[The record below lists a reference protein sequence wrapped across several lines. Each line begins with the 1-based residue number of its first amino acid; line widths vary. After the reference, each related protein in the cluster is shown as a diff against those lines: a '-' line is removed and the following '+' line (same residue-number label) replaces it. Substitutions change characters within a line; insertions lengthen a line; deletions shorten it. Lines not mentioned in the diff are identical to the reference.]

1 MVVLVLMVRESN
13 SLESRISTR
22 GGGCQDSRFTSKF
35 PPTLAHFWTDSLSNT
50 LTIIPPRRLPLPY
63 AVLLQIS
70 IQSLKQSFNMASAKK
85 TTKAES
91 LARAKKWAVE
101 RRDSKSSASTVKA
114 SNTAKEVRPTV
125 SKASA
130 SRKRNTRASATEFP
144 TAKKTPSSTDRAEIR
159 ERARAS
165 VQRKSKKPQCDAEET
180 TRPVATEEA
189 DRVPVV
195 VVETNSV
202 NVVEDSEGLE
212 DFKTACAGTQA
223 ETGTVVNECD
233 VEELNRLKQD
243 VGNAF
248 HRLEV
253 FCEKMVTKTGGDA
266 MDCD

>member
-1 MVVLVLMVRESN
+1 
-13 SLESRISTR
+13 
-22 GGGCQDSRFTSKF
+22 
-35 PPTLAHFWTDSLSNT
+35 
-50 LTIIPPRRLPLPY
+50 
-63 AVLLQIS
+63 
-70 IQSLKQSFNMASAKK
+70 MASAKK

-165 VQRKSKKPQCDAEET
+165 VQRKSKKPQPQGDAEEET
-180 TRPVATEEA
+180 ARPVATEEA
-189 DRVPVV
+189 DRVPIV
-195 VVETNSV
+195 VVETNNI
-202 NVVEDSEGLE
+202 NVVEDSGLE
-212 DFKTACAGTQA
+212 DFQTAVGTQA
-223 ETGTVVNECD
+223 ETGTLVNESD
-233 VEELNRLKQD
+233 VEELNRLKLD

-253 FCEKMVTKTGGDA
+253 FCEKMVTKENGGDA